1 MSYKVIKTTSHQ
13 QWLDE
18 RKKGVGSSEAGTIMG
33 VNHFD
38 TPYKLWRRKTG
49 IDLPVEQN
57 EAMEMGHH
65 LEPAVAT
72 LFAARTGAII
82 KKSSEGD
89 WLAVDT
95 KREYLRVSPDRL
107 YHYPGEKP
115 TKSNQHILE
124 CKTTSVAVDKDDIPV
139 YWYCQLQYQMGVM
152 GVKKGAVAWISS
164 YPRLNF
170 DYKEIDF
177 NPDFYKA
184 MIDAIEQFW
193 LINVKGGIAPED
205 IDGEDSLLRSPQATA
220 GETLEADSEMM
231 ERYDAIKEIAST
243 IKKLENTRT
252 SLEDEI
258 KIALGTAESLVSPEG
273 SVIAQWKNTKDTRKF
288 NAKAFQAAEPTM
300 YNLYM
305 ETVPGSRRFTIR

>member
-1 MSYKVIKTTSHQ
+1 MIP
-13 QWLDE
+13 
-18 RKKGVGSSEAGTIMG
+18 RA
-33 VNHFD
+33 
-38 TPYKLWRRKTG
+38 
-49 IDLPVEQN
+49 LPVT
-57 EAMEMGHH
+57 
-65 LEPAVAT
+65 P
-72 LFAARTGAII
+72 R
-82 KKSSEGD
+82 
-89 WLAVDT
+89 
-95 KREYLRVSPDRL
+95 P
-107 YHYPGEKP
+107 
-115 TKSNQHILE
+115 
-124 CKTTSVAVDKDDIPV
+124 
-139 YWYCQLQYQMGVM
+139 
-152 GVKKGAVAWISS
+152 VAWISS

-243 IKKLENTRT
+243 IKKLETTRT

>member
-1 MSYKVIKTTSHQ
+1 MAYRVIRPATHEE
-13 QWLDE
+13 WLDE
-18 RKKGVGSSEAGTIMG
+18 RKKGIGSSEAGTVMG

-49 IDLPVEQN
+49 VDGPIPSS
-57 EAMEMGHH
+57 EAMELGHH
-65 LEPAVAT
+65 MEPAVVT
-72 LFAARTGAII
+72 MFAARTGAFIV
-82 KKSSEGD
+82 KSSEGD
-89 WLAVDT
+89 WIAADT
-95 KREYLRVSPDRL
+95 KRDYLRVSPDRL
-107 YHYPGEKP
+107 FYADGDKH
-115 TKSNQHILE
+115 TKRNLRILE
-124 CKTTSVAVDKDDIPV
+124 CKTTSVSVDPDDFPV

-184 MIDAIEQFW
+184 MIESIEQFW
-193 LINVKGGIAPED
+193 LINVCGGIPPED
-205 IDGEDSLLRSPQATA
+205 IDGEDSLLRSPQATV

-231 ERYDAIKEIAST
+231 ERYGAIKEIAST
-243 IKKLENTRT
+243 IKQLESTRS

-273 SVIAQWKNTKDTRKF
+273 SVLAQWKNTKDTRKF

>member
-1 MSYKVIKTTSHQ
+1 MSYKVIKTTSHE

-72 LFAARTGAII
+72 LFAARTGAVI

-95 KREYLRVSPDRL
+95 KREYLRVSPDRI
-107 YHYPGEKP
+107 YQYAGEKP
-115 TKSNQHILE
+115 TKANQHILE

-170 DYKEIDF
+170 GYKEFDF
-177 NPDFYKA
+177 NPEFFKA
-184 MIDAIEQFW
+184 MVEQLEVFW
-193 LINVKGGIAPED
+193 LINIQGGIAPDD
-205 IDGEDSLLRSPQATA
+205 INSEDSLIRNPTAKTGEVLQADANLLATYNALKQVNAEVKALEKTQTA
-220 GETLEADSEMM
+220 
-231 ERYDAIKEIAST
+231 
-243 IKKLENTRT
+243 
-252 SLEDEI
+252 LEDDLKMAMGE
-258 KIALGTAESLVSPEG
+258 AETLVSPTGE
-273 SVIAQWKNTKDTRKF
+273 VMALWKNTKPTMKF
-288 NAKAFQAAEPTM
+288 NAKAFQQDDPSGYAKYMEPTAS
-300 YNLYM
+300 
-305 ETVPGSRRFTIR
+305 TRRFTVK

>member
-1 MSYKVIKTTSHQ
+1 MAYRVIRPATHEE
-13 QWLDE
+13 WLDE
-18 RKKGVGSSEAGTIMG
+18 RKKGIGSSEAGTIMG

-49 IDLPVEQN
+49 VDGPIPSS
-57 EAMEMGHH
+57 EAMELGHH
-65 LEPAVAT
+65 MEPAVVT
-72 LFAARTGAII
+72 MFAARTGAFIV
-82 KKSSEGD
+82 KSSEGD
-89 WLAVDT
+89 WIAADT
-95 KREYLRVSPDRL
+95 KRDYLRVSPDRL
-107 YHYPGEKP
+107 FYADGDKH
-115 TKSNQHILE
+115 TKKNLRILE
-124 CKTTSVAVDKDDIPV
+124 CKTTSVSVDPDDFPV

-184 MIDAIEQFW
+184 MIESIEQFW
-193 LINVKGGIAPED
+193 LINVCGGIPPED

-231 ERYDAIKEIAST
+231 ERYGAIKEIAST
-243 IKKLENTRT
+243 IKQLESTRS

-273 SVIAQWKNTKDTRKF
+273 SVLAQWKNTKDTRKF